1 MAQWR
6 RAFAAFP
13 DPTFSAPTAE
23 GSQPPAAP
31 GTQGPNGWGAPLG
44 QKDWALPVTSG
55 FLCLLPPP
63 PAASVPTGL
72 LAVTSSAGGT
82 EQVSWCSLGSSGVE
96 EGMRAPRAGQDSPAS
111 VAAGLDYS

>member
-31 GTQGPNGWGAPLG
+31 GTQGPN
-44 QKDWALPVTSG
+44 
-55 FLCLLPPP
+55 
-63 PAASVPTGL
+63 ASGL
-72 LAVTSSAGGT
+72 LRLLNA
-82 EQVSWCSLGSSGVE
+82 C
-96 EGMRAPRAGQDSPAS
+96 APVHMQTQACT
-111 VAAGLDYS
+111 